1 MVMWVCHN
9 SDAQP
14 QAAPQLCVPGGSIV
28 PKERRDRINIFAGYA
43 IPVLIFIAVACYI
56 FAALGLFSFGVV
68 ALPCVLLGKTG
79 LVTVISDLAP
89 APLLL
94 ISGGILL
101 AGLGLSLGIIP
112 LCSASYGAYK
122 RLRRS
127 AAARRERTVYEED
140 KTS

>member
-1 MVMWVCHN
+1 MTGQESGLREKN
-9 SDAQP
+9 
-14 QAAPQLCVPGGSIV
+14 
-28 PKERRDRINIFAGYA
+28 RDLNIYAGYA
-43 IPVLIFIAVACYI
+43 LAVLIFIADACYI

-101 AGLGLSLGIIP
+101 TGLGLSLGIIP